1 MTDPT
6 PLPNDNVPSVLVT
19 GGAHRLGALLC
30 EQFAQAG
37 WRVWCHYQRSA
48 EAADALCARLKEGG
62 AQAQTI
68 GADLGNETDRQ
79 RMMQHIAASDW
90 PLTCLVNNASSFEP
104 DSASTLDLNATRRQL
119 EVNLLG
125 PLDLARWMAVGMADT
140 PPNKNGGAS
149 VIHVLDQKVFNP
161 NPDYFSYSISKAAL
175 ERAVVL
181 QAQALAPQ
189 IRVCGVAPGLM
200 FLSGPQ
206 TPENFA
212 HASQMNMMRQALDPQ
227 QVAATC
233 VFLAQNPAITGIT
246 LAVDNGQHLLP
257 LPRDVMHVV
266 DDWLHDKVNSQ

>member
-19 GGAHRLGALLC
+19 GGAHRLGGLLC

-37 WRVWCHYQRSA
+37 WRVWCHYQRLA
-48 EAADALCARLKEGG
+48 EAADALCAQLREGG